1 MPVISE
7 TLPLKSPG
15 AFPSLPSAFLHHFL
29 LAVLCSQA
37 FTNSW
42 KGHEGLGVCG
52 FGWFCAPGQ
61 PGGFGFLLVG
71 KIKNFGNG
79 VDVVAGDKEQHQKK
93 PVRKFSEAAAA
104 AASSFFYLSFIPFS
118 LQKNPSSGFRM
129 LIFRV

>member
-1 MPVISE
+1 M
-7 TLPLKSPG
+7 
-15 AFPSLPSAFLHHFL
+15 
-29 LAVLCSQA
+29 
-37 FTNSW
+37 
-42 KGHEGLGVCG
+42 
-52 FGWFCAPGQ
+52 
-61 PGGFGFLLVG
+61 G

-104 AASSFFYLSFIPFS
+104 SSFFYLSFIPFS